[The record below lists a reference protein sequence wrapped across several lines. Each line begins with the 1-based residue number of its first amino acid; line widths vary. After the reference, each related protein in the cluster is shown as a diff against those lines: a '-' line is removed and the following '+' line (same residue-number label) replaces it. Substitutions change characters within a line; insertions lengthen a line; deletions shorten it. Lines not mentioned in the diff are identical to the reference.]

1 MKNKNPDWTLRH
13 RPQKLKEFAGD
24 PELKNEMKD
33 YLRNGCPH
41 LLLVGKPGT
50 GKTTLALI
58 IGKALTKDWFKYDF
72 KEINASQN
80 RGSSIIHDVIEP
92 FLKTKGWGGR
102 KVLLLDEADTIE
114 PLTQK
119 KLRRLIEQYAHNCAV
134 ILTGNDINGFEEA
147 LVSRCR
153 VIEFMGIKQKHM
165 LERLRQIAR
174 KERMDIS
181 ESKLSNIV
189 KKSFGDIRN
198 AIQYLRVEKARSKA

>member
-1 MKNKNPDWTLRH
+1 MKNPDWTLRH
-13 RPQKLKEFAGD
+13 RPQKLKGFAGD
-24 PELKNEMKD
+24 SELKAEMKD
-33 YLRNGCPH
+33 YIKNGGPH
-41 LLLVGKPGT
+41 LLFVGEPGT

-58 IGKALTKDWFKYDF
+58 IAKAMTKEWFAYDF

-80 RGSSIIHDVIEP
+80 RGSSIVSSVIEP

-119 KLRRLIEQYAHNCAV
+119 KLRRLMEQYAHNCQF
-134 ILTGNDINGFEEA
+134 ILTGNDMDGFEKA

-153 VIEFMGIKQKHM
+153 VIYFTGIKQKFI
-165 LERLRQIAR
+165 LERLKQIAK
-174 KERMDIS
+174 KERLPIT
-181 ESKLSNIV
+181 EKKLNGIV
-189 KKSFGDIRN
+189 KKSFGDLRN